1 MAKPVEHGDLGEFT
15 DLFDLNV
22 VALLRLMQLA
32 IPNMRQQE
40 EGQIVT
46 ICSQASTEAIPSVTA
61 TIVRLNAHRPR
72 HLATVGPDGSA

>member
-46 ICSQASTEAIPSVTA
+46 ICSQASTEAILFVTA
-61 TIVRLNAHRPR
+61 TIVRLNARRPR